1 MKIDPLSNHMI
12 VSLVGEEGLALADV
26 VGELVMKIVAEMQE
40 GYSLRFEVDRT
51 NDFRDDVRVTVGR
64 RDVGEVDFVLIH
76 NDGDFELR
84 PLQVN
89 PAPIFR

>member
-26 VGELVMKIVAEMQE
+26 VGELVMKIVAEMHE
-40 GYSLRFEVDRT
+40 SYSLRFEVDRT
-51 NDFRDDVRVTVGR
+51 NGFRDDVRVTVGR
-64 RDVGEVDFVLIH
+64 RDVGDVEFVLFH
-76 NDGDFELR
+76 NGDDFELR

-89 PAPIFR
+89 PIIY